1 MTLIAALVTVFT
13 LIYIATGRNTIYK
26 DKDGVQQGD
35 GSVFSLLWIVIVY
48 MLVWGLFPD
57 VLPAFLINLG
67 FWESSAIL
75 LFILFLQIFYKFFHI
90 SFKSLVSRIYG
101 YSFLHKV
108 FYNYILLIGY
118 KFSIRNFFHLN

>member
-1 MTLIAALVTVFT
+1 MTLIAALVTVFAI
-13 LIYIATGRNTIYK
+13 IYIATGRNTIYK

-48 MLVWGLFPD
+48 MLAWGLFPD

-75 LFILFLQIFYKFFHI
+75 LFILLLWLEKPSEYK
-90 SFKSLVSRIYG
+90 
-101 YSFLHKV
+101 
-108 FYNYILLIGY
+108 ND
-118 KFSIRNFFHLN
+118 

>member
-1 MTLIAALVTVFT
+1 MTLIAALVTVFA

-75 LFILFLQIFYKFFHI
+75 II
-90 SFKSLVSRIYG
+90 
-101 YSFLHKV
+101 
-108 FYNYILLIGY
+108 ILLLWLEKPSEY
-118 KFSIRNFFHLN
+118 KND